1 MLSIFKKKI
10 ILEFQNTEQEPWAFP
25 CPDQSILPQVSQS
38 TSDNWDA
45 AFLRF
50 SSFFFFFSFLLS
62 IWRSFKTSRLQ
73 DWIISKQLIGSNE
86 VKLIK

>member
-50 SSFFFFFSFLLS
+50 SSFFFFFPFCYLFDAPS
-62 IWRSFKTSRLQ
+62 RHQDYKT
-73 DWIISKQLIGSNE
+73 G
-86 VKLIK
+86 

>member
-10 ILEFQNTEQEPWAFP
+10 ILEFQNTEQEPWDFP

-50 SSFFFFFSFLLS
+50 SSFFFFSFLLS
-62 IWRSFKTSRLQ
+62 I
-73 DWIISKQLIGSNE
+73 
-86 VKLIK
+86 

>member
-50 SSFFFFFSFLLS
+50 SSFFFFPFCYLFDAPS
-62 IWRSFKTSRLQ
+62 RHQDYKT
-73 DWIISKQLIGSNE
+73 G
-86 VKLIK
+86 